1 MLSDFK
7 LLNGIKINSNKMKI
21 LIIRFSSLG
30 DIVLSTPVPR
40 LLKKKFPKSE
50 IHIITKKDY
59 SSIYNYNIN
68 VDKVIEFKDNLFE
81 VTSNLKKE
89 NYNLIIDLH
98 NNLRSNFIKFS
109 LKKRFYTYK
118 KQVIKRWLF
127 TNLKIPVKIN
137 HITKSYIDSLSGLG
151 IYDDKEGLDFY
162 LDDNSFKKVK
172 SLPGIIN
179 NNFTAVV
186 VGAKH
191 FTKRLPLNKLI
202 ELCDK
207 INGPIALIGGK
218 GEIAVSKEIESFF
231 NYSSSSEVPN
241 KLNKKTKI
249 FNYCGKLSI
258 LESASILKLSKNVY
272 THDTGFMHIAAALNK
287 NIISIFGSTHPNLG
301 FYPYKASFSII
312 QNNKLECRPC
322 TKIGLSKC
330 PAGHFKCMMD
340 IKFE

>member
-1 MLSDFK
+1 MDLYKSLSASF
-7 LLNGIKINSNKMKI
+7 
-21 LIIRFSSLG
+21 
-30 DIVLSTPVPR
+30 
-40 LLKKKFPKSE
+40 
-50 IHIITKKDY
+50 
-59 SSIYNYNIN
+59 
-68 VDKVIEFKDNLFE
+68 
-81 VTSNLKKE
+81 
-89 NYNLIIDLH
+89 
-98 NNLRSNFIKFS
+98 KFS

-172 SLPGIIN
+172 SLPGINN

-218 GEIAVSKEIESFF
+218 GEIAVSKELESFF

-258 LESASILKLSKNVY
+258 LESASIIKLSLSLIDNTPDNYLK
-272 THDTGFMHIAAALNK
+272 DL
-287 NIISIFGSTHPNLG
+287 ISSNFLI
-301 FYPYKASFSII
+301 
-312 QNNKLECRPC
+312 
-322 TKIGLSKC
+322 LSR
-330 PAGHFKCMMD
+330 
-340 IKFE
+340 